1 MGISRPRCCAA
12 LAVITLFALFPQLLS
27 AQRTTRLIFISATD
41 AGGAPV
47 VNLTRADLQVT
58 ENGQPREVTR
68 VTRGNAPLRIVL
80 LVDSSTAIDPYM
92 NAFRSA
98 LQGFV
103 DTVPPEH
110 EIAFISTGGQLR
122 VRTPPT
128 RDRQLLKT
136 EISRFASGG
145 GANAYLDS
153 MIEADQRFL
162 ASAPGQWPVLV
173 IVTTDNGD
181 TRREFN
187 LNRYNT
193 FMNGFVAR
201 GGAAHAIIL
210 RGKEVGPV
218 TDVTQNLIE
227 NTGGSY
233 GAINTEATLVDRV
246 TAMAKRVAA
255 DHQQMA
261 NAFEVEFIG
270 DPRMV
275 QPMVNVTVSRD
286 NVQLEMSARRPF

>member
-1 MGISRPRCCAA
+1 MGMSRPRFCA
-12 LAVITLFALFPQLLS
+12 LAVIALFALFPQLLS
-27 AQRTTRLIFISATD
+27 AQRTTRLVFVSATD

-58 ENGQPREVTR
+58 ENGKPREVTR

-98 LQGFV
+98 LQAFV

-187 LNRYNT
+187 LNRYNI

-218 TDVTQNLIE
+218 TDITQNLIE
-227 NTGGSY
+227 NTGGLY

-261 NAFEVEFIG
+261 NTFEVEFIG